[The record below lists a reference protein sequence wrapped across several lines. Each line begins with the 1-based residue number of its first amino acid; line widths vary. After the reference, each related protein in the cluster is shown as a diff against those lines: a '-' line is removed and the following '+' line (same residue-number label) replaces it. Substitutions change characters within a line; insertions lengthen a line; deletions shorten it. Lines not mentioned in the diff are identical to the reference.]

1 MRMASAPASDDLPS
15 GEHLDVV
22 ERLVLTPVG
31 GVFRP
36 LPACLVAMDEGQIHG
51 GEVVGE
57 VESGTTRLAV
67 RTPFTGHFMGMLATA
82 GWRVRP
88 GEPVAW
94 LRTDI
99 A

>member
-1 MRMASAPASDDLPS
+1 MATPTASDDLPS
-15 GEHLDVV
+15 GEHLDVA
-22 ERLVLTPVG
+22 ERLVVTPVG

-36 LPACLVAMDEGQIHG
+36 LPACLVAMDEGQIHD

-57 VESGTTRLAV
+57 VESGAIRLPV
-67 RTPFTGHFMGMLATA
+67 RTSFTGHFMGMLATA

-94 LRTDI
+94 LRTEV